1 MVFDEIILGCP
12 GVILWCFFLADK
24 TSTGH
29 TFKRMTILVLTEI
42 SPCLVDN
49 FLPSLS

>member
-29 TFKRMTILVLTEI
+29 TFKRITIL
-42 SPCLVDN
+42 SFN
-49 FLPSLS
+49 RNLPLFG